1 MLAFFLLSKH
11 VELFP
16 EIEMNK
22 MPITFTP
29 NLQLPFQDELMKS
42 IEIPI
47 NKIQVTPRKTMER
60 PIFHFESPSSISLG

>member
-1 MLAFFLLSKH
+1 MTFSQILAFFLLSKH

-16 EIEMNK
+16 EMNK
-22 MPITFTP
+22 MIITFTP

-60 PIFHFESPSSISLG
+60 PIFHL

>member
-1 MLAFFLLSKH
+1 MTFSQILAFFLLSKH

-16 EIEMNK
+16 EMNK
-22 MPITFTP
+22 MLITFTP
-29 NLQLPFQDELMKS
+29 NLQLPFTDELMKS

-60 PIFHFESPSSISLG
+60 PIFHL